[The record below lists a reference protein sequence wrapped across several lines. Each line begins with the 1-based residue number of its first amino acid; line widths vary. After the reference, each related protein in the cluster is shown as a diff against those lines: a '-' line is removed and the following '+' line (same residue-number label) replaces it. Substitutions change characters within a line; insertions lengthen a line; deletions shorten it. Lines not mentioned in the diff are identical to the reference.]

1 MIKTYA
7 ENDRYK
13 VTDGYGPYMNKR
25 FEVKEKYS
33 YYEEDTNRDLI
44 KIESWYTTFHSNNL
58 QDCLDWFNKYKDEP
72 KKDYRV
78 PEIVF

>member
-33 YYEEDTNRDLI
+33 YYDDDYSKKFII
-44 KIESWYTTFHSNNL
+44 KRLCY
-58 QDCLDWFNKYKDEP
+58 
-72 KKDYRV
+72 
-78 PEIVF
+78 